1 MLGLIQEKTS
11 NLKLNTK
18 HSYLK
23 HLYKIAS
30 CLLFISISIAGFGQ
44 ANIQLTPWEE
54 SQVERAQLLAEAD
67 GRTFAGYTIAVNQ
80 ALNKSSIAG
89 KSNYRKV
96 VYVKDA
102 EALTVFFNNWYVS
115 STSIVNFTNLK
126 TKEVNTIPS
135 TLIENNTTDL
145 FSTGEIPGDSLLIEI
160 ISDLELEQ
168 VPHITEVGVIVTPL
182 NKLNR
187 SGDCQVDVVCSEG
200 NGYDDQI
207 NSVVRILVK
216 AGNDLFWCSG
226 VLVNTATYA
235 CTPYVL
241 SAMHCTIDSET
252 IDFNQF
258 TFYFNYQKS
267 ACGGGSSST
276 NQRMN
281 GCVKRADSNDD
292 GGEEGSDFVLM
303 ELNSQIPSSYNAYYA
318 GWSVKGIS
326 SSSGIGVHHPSGD
339 EKTISTYSTFLS
351 STSFSNS
358 APSGTHWEVTW
369 KATTNGHGTTEG
381 GSSGSPIFNSN
392 GLVIGTLTG
401 GGSSCF
407 NKTAP
412 DFYGKM
418 SYHWTNNPNNAN
430 QKLKVWLDP
439 ANTGVKEVGG
449 TYFPC
454 ASPNQEDA
462 SITNITSENLV
473 CASNYT
479 LTYTVANF
487 GAQELE
493 RVNIRVIVNNNVV
506 ANFVHNTSL
515 NTGEKEEVSTLIN
528 LNTGKNT
535 IRIESSLPNGVVDSK
550 QDNDVFETNVYKGS
564 PAELVRI
571 QVFADCNPEEISFDL
586 FAADSTL
593 LYSVPAGS
601 ISAGVNNFDFCV
613 PSGYYFVE
621 LYDSGNNG
629 LTNISCGA
637 EGLIQVLNQDQQVL
651 SEIKGNID
659 VYGGTASFGFAFDIE
674 KNLEEA
680 NFRIIPN
687 PIKDTNQI
695 EIQLENVFL
704 VDVTLEIYDA
714 LGNRVS
720 VAEAYVFKRVTVDIT
735 TLQKGT
741 YTVRLILNSEKELV
755 QRFIKL

>member
-1 MLGLIQEKTS
+1 
-11 NLKLNTK
+11 LKLNTK

-23 HLYKIAS
+23 HFYKIAS
-30 CLLFISISIAGFGQ
+30 GLLFVITTFAGFGQ
-44 ANIQLTPWEE
+44 NNILLTPWEE
-54 SQVERAQLLAEAD
+54 PQVGRAQLLAESD

-80 ALNKSSIAG
+80 ELDKVINAG
-89 KSNYRKV
+89 ETSYSKL

-115 STSIVNFTNLK
+115 NTSIVNITNLK

-135 TLIENNTTDL
+135 ILIENNTTDL
-145 FSTGEIPGDSLLIEI
+145 FSTGEITGDSLLIEI
-160 ISDLELEQ
+160 ISNQELTQ
-168 VPHITEVGVIVTPL
+168 IPQITEVGIIVTTL

-187 SGDCQVDVVCSEG
+187 SGSCQVDVVCSEG
-200 NGYDDQI
+200 NGHDDQI

-216 AGNDLFWCSG
+216 ADNSLFWCSG
-226 VLVNTATYA
+226 VLVNSATYD

-267 ACGGGSSST
+267 VCGGGSSST
-276 NQRMN
+276 SQRMN

-292 GGEEGSDFVLM
+292 GGRKGSDFVLM
-303 ELNSQIPSSYNAYYA
+303 ELNSQIPSSYNAFYA
-318 GWSVKGIS
+318 GWSVKGVS
-326 SSSGIGVHHPSGD
+326 SGSGIGVHHPNGD
-339 EKTISTYSTFLS
+339 EKTISTYNTFLS
-351 STSFSNS
+351 SVSFSET
-358 APSGTHWEVTW
+358 APSNTHWEVKWT
-369 KATTNGHGTTEG
+369 ATPNGHGTTEG

-401 GGSSCF
+401 GGSSCL
-407 NKTAP
+407 NKNAP

-418 SYHWTNNPNNAN
+418 SYHWIGNPNDAN

-439 ANTGVKEVGG
+439 ANTGTKEVGG
-449 TYFPC
+449 TYIPC
-454 ASPNQEDA
+454 ASPNPEDA
-462 SITNITSENLV
+462 AITNIRSENLA
-473 CASNYT
+473 CSSNYD
-479 LTYTVANF
+479 LIYTVANF
-487 GAQELE
+487 GAQVLE
-493 RVNIRVIVNNNVV
+493 RVNIRVIVNNNVIS
-506 ANFVHNTSL
+506 NFVHTTNLS
-515 NTGEKEEVSTLIN
+515 TGAKDEVSTLIN
-528 LNTGKNT
+528 LSTGKNI

-550 QDNDVFETNVYKGS
+550 RDNDVFETNVYKGS

-571 QVFADCNPEEISFDL
+571 QVIADCNPEEISFDL

-593 LYSVPAGS
+593 LYSLPLGS
-601 ISAGVNNFDFCV
+601 ISAGVNNFDFCL

-621 LYDSGNNG
+621 LYDTGNNG
-629 LTNISCGA
+629 LTNISCGD
-637 EGLIQVLNQDQQVL
+637 EGLIQVLDHNQQVL
-651 SEIKGNID
+651 SIIKGNTD

-680 NFRIIPN
+680 DFRIVPN
-687 PIKDTNQI
+687 PIKETSQI

-714 LGNRVS
+714 LGNRVLVS
-720 VAEAYVFKRVTVDIT
+720 EAYVFKRVTVDIT

-741 YTVRLILNSEKELV
+741 YTVRLILNGERKLV